1 MDPQVAIFDDRKW
14 LWSVIYARLGD
25 ASVTED
31 ILQDVYVA
39 VLQKRQSWQDIQQ
52 IRGWLYQVA
61 IRHVLQFRR
70 RQSRQRERIHRY
82 AQMKLADGDT
92 SLLDRLC
99 GAEQI
104 DLVRM
109 AIWQLRSS
117 DRQVLLLKYREDL
130 SCHDISI
137 HLGVTETTVQTRLLR
152 ARRRLKGLLVDNQ
165 EPKEVPK

>member
-1 MDPQVAIFDDRKW
+1 MDPSIAIFDDRKW

-25 ASVTED
+25 ASVTDD
-31 ILQDVYVA
+31 ILQDIYVT
-39 VLQKRQSWQDIQQ
+39 VLQKHESWQDIQQ

-70 RQSRQRERIHRY
+70 GQLRQRERIQRY
-82 AQMKLADGDT
+82 AQMMSADGDT

-99 GAEQI
+99 GDEQM
-104 DLVRM
+104 DLVRT
-109 AIWQLRSS
+109 ALWQLMPS

-130 SCHDISI
+130 SCRDIAN

-152 ARRRLKGLLVDNQ
+152 ARRRMKGLLVNSQKLKED
-165 EPKEVPK
+165 PK

>member
-1 MDPQVAIFDDRKW
+1 LDPQVAIFDDRKW
-14 LWSVIYARLGD
+14 LWNVIYARLGD
-25 ASVTED
+25 TSATED

-70 RQSRQRERIHRY
+70 RQMRQRARIQRY
-82 AQMKLADGDT
+82 VQIKLADGET
-92 SLLDRLC
+92 SVLDRLC
-99 GAEQI
+99 GDEQI
-104 DLVRM
+104 DIVRT
-109 AIWQLRSS
+109 ARWQLRPS

-137 HLGVTETTVQTRLLR
+137 HLGVSETTVQTRLLR
-152 ARRRLKGLLVDNQ
+152 ARRRLKGLLVNNQ
-165 EPKEVPK
+165 ESQEVPK